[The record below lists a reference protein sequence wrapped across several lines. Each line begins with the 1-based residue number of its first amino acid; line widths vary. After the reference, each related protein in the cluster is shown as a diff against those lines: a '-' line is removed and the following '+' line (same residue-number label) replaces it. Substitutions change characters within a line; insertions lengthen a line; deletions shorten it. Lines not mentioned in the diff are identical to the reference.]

1 MHGGKAGIAA
11 ERLLI
16 LQLRAANVNRISRI
30 SVCFRC
36 SGACESGGALAIS
49 SAKNLKSNSITARSN
64 EKERQNSLYKI
75 LNNFLKFSVFFA
87 ILRKINTG
95 NTENTLN

>member
-11 ERLLI
+11 ERMLI

-36 SGACESGGALAIS
+36 CGACESGGACDAEPLAIS
-49 SAKNLKSNSITARSN
+49 SAKNLKSNSITALSN
-64 EKERQNSLYKI
+64 EKERPNS
-75 LNNFLKFSVFFA
+75 
-87 ILRKINTG
+87 LRKI
-95 NTENTLN
+95 

>member
-11 ERLLI
+11 ERMLI

-36 SGACESGGALAIS
+36 SGACESGGERDAERLQSAL
-49 SAKNLKSNSITARSN
+49 
-64 EKERQNSLYKI
+64 
-75 LNNFLKFSVFFA
+75 
-87 ILRKINTG
+87 LRI
-95 NTENTLN
+95 